1 MIDEGVIKFESRW
14 QKSPPVDDASL
25 PDLIRWRRPLYAAKL
40 IGHYEEPDVGFG
52 NLSAR
57 AETPGQFVIS
67 GTQTGHLPELGPEHF
82 ALVTGYDID
91 RNVVASRGAIEAS
104 SESMTHASI
113 YELDDEI
120 RAVVHV
126 HSEELWVGLKDSL
139 PATRGDVAYGTPQMA
154 REFSRLYRESDF
166 ATTGVAVMTGHEN
179 GLVSTGRTVQ
189 EAAERI
195 LSVLKAFLQN
205 VPE

>member
-14 QKSPPVDDASL
+14 RETPPIDDAII
-25 PDLIRWRRPLYAAKL
+25 PELIRWRRPLFAAGL
-40 IGHYEEPDVGFG
+40 IGHYDEPDVGFG

-57 AETPGQFVIS
+57 SENRSQFVIS

-91 RNVVASRGAIEAS
+91 GNRVASCGAIEAS

-126 HSEELWVGLKDSL
+126 HSTELWVGLKDSL
-139 PATRGDVAYGTPQMA
+139 PATRGDVAYGTPEMA
-154 REFSRLYRESDF
+154 REFSRLYCESDF
-166 ATTGVAVMTGHEN
+166 ANTGVAVMTGHES

-195 LSVLKAFLQN
+195 LSVLEAFLPH
-205 VPE
+205 VPK

>member
-14 QKSPPVDDASL
+14 RKTPPIDDAII
-25 PDLIRWRRPLYAAKL
+25 PELIRWRRPLYAAEL
-40 IGHYEEPDVGFG
+40 IGHYEGPDVGFG

-57 AETPGQFVIS
+57 AETAGQFVIS

-82 ALVTGYDID
+82 ALVSGYDID
-91 RNVVASRGAIEAS
+91 RNCVQCRGAVEAS

-113 YELDDEI
+113 YELDEQI

-126 HSEELWVGLKDSL
+126 HSTELWGGLKDSL

-154 REFSRLYRESDF
+154 REFGRLHRESDF
-166 ATTGVAVMTGHEN
+166 ATTGIAVMTGHES

-195 LSVLKAFLQN
+195 LSVLEAFLRH